1 MKKLLLA
8 AGVAGGAAFALRRL
22 PRHAAALHEHCS
34 RCLSGCSE
42 HEQPNDRR

>member
-34 RCLSGCSE
+34 RCLSGCGE
-42 HEQPNDRR
+42 HAQLRDRR

>member
-8 AGVAGGAAFALRRL
+8 AGMAGGAAYALRRL

-34 RCLSGCSE
+34 RCLSGRGELE
-42 HEQPNDRR
+42 HEESQR